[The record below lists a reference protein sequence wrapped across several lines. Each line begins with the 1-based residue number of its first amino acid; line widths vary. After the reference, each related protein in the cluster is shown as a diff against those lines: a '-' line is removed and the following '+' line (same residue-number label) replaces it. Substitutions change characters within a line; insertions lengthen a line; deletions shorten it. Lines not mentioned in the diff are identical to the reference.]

1 MKKIFTLLLA
11 TTLFVACNNNKVEEA
26 KVAVATAPAD
36 LALTVIYKT
45 DQDLNKL
52 KSEIVNSVEKHSE
65 NLINISDEIWELA
78 ETAFNE
84 HESSKILSDYAEKN
98 GFSIEKIGVSASI
111 NGFGPQTEF
120 LSRRSIPS
128 EMQI

>member
-45 DQDLNKL
+45 DQ
-52 KSEIVNSVEKHSE
+52 
-65 NLINISDEIWELA
+65 
-78 ETAFNE
+78 T
-84 HESSKILSDYAEKN
+84 
-98 GFSIEKIGVSASI
+98 
-111 NGFGPQTEF
+111 
-120 LSRRSIPS
+120 
-128 EMQI
+128 